1 MLEVVVNAIKKIK
14 TYTMDVSSKR
24 RKALSNVVGSLLLI
38 ILTIVAALVLG
49 HFVFGLFSSNSH
61 NAQISISDVS
71 IINPGGTGLTS
82 GSGVSVVLTITDTGN
97 DPVKIT
103 SISIGGITVYAGGH
117 NIVLQPGQS
126 LSFTGTITTNFYG
139 GLTLTLTTTP
149 SGSSNS
155 ITLSNSANIN
165 ANAFNVGSTVVIKA
179 TGTDIVTNQQ
189 LATQVSTV
197 VED

>member
-1 MLEVVVNAIKKIK
+1 MILDSIKYIK
-14 TYTMDVSSKR
+14 TYAMNISSKKR
-24 RKALSNVVGSLLLI
+24 RALSNVVGSLLLI

-61 NAQISISDVS
+61 NAQMSISDVS

-103 SISIGGITVYAGGH
+103 SISIGGLSVSAGTN

-126 LSFTGTITTNFYG
+126 VSFTGTITSTG
-139 GLTLTLTTTP
+139 ITLLTT
-149 SGSSNS
+149 SGGTQVS
-155 ITLSNSANIN
+155 LSATGTVN
-165 ANAFNVGSTVVIKA
+165 ANAFNVGSTVVVQA
-179 TGTDIVTNQQ
+179 TGTDVVTGQQ

-197 VED
+197 VQD

>member
-1 MLEVVVNAIKKIK
+1 MVLDAIKYIK
-14 TYTMDVSSKR
+14 TSAMDVFGKK

-82 GSGVSVVLTITDTGN
+82 GSGVSVALTITDTGN

-103 SISIGGITVYAGGH
+103 SISIGGISVSAAAD

-126 LSFTGTITTNFYG
+126 VSFTGTITSTG
-139 GLTLTLTTTP
+139 
-149 SGSSNS
+149 
-155 ITLSNSANIN
+155 ITLVTTSGGTQLSL
-165 ANAFNVGSTVVIKA
+165 STTAPAVP
-179 TGTDIVTNQQ
+179 
-189 LATQVSTV
+189 LHYCYC
-197 VED
+197 

>member
-1 MLEVVVNAIKKIK
+1 MVVDAIKKIK

-49 HFVFGLFSSNSH
+49 HFVFGVFSSNSH

-71 IINPGGTGLTS
+71 IINPGGTGLSTG

-103 SISIGGITVYAGGH
+103 SISIGGLSVSAAAD

-126 LSFTGTITTNFYG
+126 VSFTGTITSTG
-139 GLTLTLTTTP
+139 
-149 SGSSNS
+149 
-155 ITLSNSANIN
+155 ITLVTTSGGTQLSLSTTATVN
-165 ANAFNVGSTVVIKA
+165 ANAFNVGSTVVVQA
-179 TGTDIVTNQQ
+179 TGTDVVTNQQ

-197 VED
+197 VQD